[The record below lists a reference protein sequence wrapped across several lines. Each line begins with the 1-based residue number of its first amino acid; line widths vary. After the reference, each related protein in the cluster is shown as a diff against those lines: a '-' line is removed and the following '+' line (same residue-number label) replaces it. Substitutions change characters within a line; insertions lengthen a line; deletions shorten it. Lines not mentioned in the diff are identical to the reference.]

1 MYTREHGTL
10 DDPIVDLT
18 SQNDHTRSSSA
29 VVVRF
34 EGDEEDDEDSETE
47 IEEGRLLPQEI
58 PYGFTTRSDEW
69 SGLLPSS
76 TIVGAG
82 GSPWLGL
89 GAAGGTGATTG
100 GGSPVEL
107 EGHWGRKLYGAS
119 VAPPPPPPHHHP
131 RAPLVFAPQ
140 DMRQIL
146 KEEPVPRAWPQ
157 PAIADNGTVGVA
169 KAHFEKQPPSNLRK
183 SNFFHFVIALYDRHD
198 QPIEIERTSFMG
210 FVEKDQESEGQKTNN
225 GIQYSLHLLYSNDI
239 SRRTKKV
246 GDLVKRLESIRK
258 PSRVLKEVGEAVVVV
273 GGGGREEAKGR
284 GGGGG
289 GGWFGSVG
297 NEYVIAPFEAT
308 MTGHQH
314 STRTPGLLGPL
325 KSSGTLV
332 AAARNRDIFYVTASA
347 TRAKRFQLP
356 F

>member
-1 MYTREHGTL
+1 MCMPLSGMAVTGRRVHL
-10 DDPIVDLT
+10 SV
-18 SQNDHTRSSSA
+18 SS
-29 VVVRF
+29 VK
-34 EGDEEDDEDSETE
+34 
-47 IEEGRLLPQEI
+47 IEEGRLLPQES

-107 EGHWGRKLYGAS
+107 DGHWGRKLYGAS

-157 PAIADNGTVGVA
+157 PAIADNGTVCVA
-169 KAHFEKQPPSNLRK
+169 KANFEKQPPSNLRK
-183 SNFFHFVIALYDRHD
+183 SNFFHFVIALFDRHE

-210 FVEKDQESEGQKTNN
+210 FVEKDQAIMYEGQDKNP
-225 GIQYSLHLLYSNDI
+225 
-239 SRRTKKV
+239 
-246 GDLVKRLESIRK
+246 EMC
-258 PSRVLKEVGEAVVVV
+258 RVLLTHEVMCS
-273 GGGGREEAKGR
+273 RCCDKK
-284 GGGGG
+284 
-289 GGWFGSVG
+289 SCG
-297 NEYVIAPFEAT
+297 NRNETPSDPVIID
-308 MTGHQH
+308 
-314 STRTPGLLGPL
+314 R
-325 KSSGTLV
+325 
-332 AAARNRDIFYVTASA
+332 
-347 TRAKRFQLP
+347 
-356 F
+356 

>member
-1 MYTREHGTL
+1 MVVFLLRERS
-10 DDPIVDLT
+10 PS
-18 SQNDHTRSSSA
+18 SQYLIAEFDKNWSGLVFGLILIGER
-29 VVVRF
+29 VR
-34 EGDEEDDEDSETE
+34 
-47 IEEGRLLPQEI
+47 IEEGRLLPQES

-157 PAIADNGTVGVA
+157 PAIADNGTVCVA

-183 SNFFHFVIALYDRHD
+183 SNFFHFVIALFDRHD

-225 GIQYSLHLLYSNDI
+225 GIQYSLHLLYSNGEFH
-239 SRRTKKV
+239 SF
-246 GDLVKRLESIRK
+246 S
-258 PSRVLKEVGEAVVVV
+258 SEV
-273 GGGGREEAKGR
+273 
-284 GGGGG
+284 
-289 GGWFGSVG
+289 
-297 NEYVIAPFEAT
+297 YY
-308 MTGHQH
+308 Q
-314 STRTPGLLGPL
+314 
-325 KSSGTLV
+325 TLQI
-332 AAARNRDIFYVTASA
+332 DF
-347 TRAKRFQLP
+347 
-356 F
+356 